1 MLQTDYIIKFV
12 RARFPTWE
20 RQRDKPQ
27 PALNKEQQFSQRYT
41 VSALNRRNITTFLP
55 ALGVVLE
62 YFPLCL
68 GVQTVLIQSF

>member
-41 VSALNRRNITTFLP
+41 VSALNRRNITTILPGRDIDLKYSFLSLD
-55 ALGVVLE
+55 A
-62 YFPLCL
+62 
-68 GVQTVLIQSF
+68 